1 MAFRISRYTLAPLTA
16 VAALAVPAIASA
28 QSSVT
33 LYGIVDTGIEYVS
46 HASPNGSVVRMPGV
60 TGELP
65 SRWGLRGSEDL
76 GGGLA
81 AIFQLES
88 GFNIRG
94 GDLGQGGRLFGRQAF
109 VGVKGPYGTLSFGR
123 QYTMTYYALLGSDI
137 LGPDI
142 YGMGSFDAYIPNAR
156 TDNSVTYQV
165 GWQGLTFGAGYSF
178 GRDSAGTGNSPGQG
192 TCAGQVPGQ
201 SVQCRDWSVM
211 LKYDASNFGV
221 AASYEEQRGGTNA
234 AANFF
239 DGQATSVFT
248 SSGDKD
254 TRTTLGAYYKYGAFK
269 VGGGWLGRRVSTSAV
284 NTHSNLFYLGAA
296 YSVTP
301 AWLVDAQV
309 YRIIN
314 SDHDTRGTM
323 TTLRATYSLS
333 VRTAVYAQAA
343 YLFNS
348 ARAAYSVSGGGGGTT
363 PPAGEGQAGVMLGM
377 RHTF

>member
-1 MAFRISRYTLAPLTA
+1 MASSYRAHALASLA
-16 VAALAVPAIASA
+16 VAAALAAPGIASA
-28 QSSVT
+28 QSNIT

-46 HASPNGSVVRMPGV
+46 HASVNGAVLRMPGV
-60 TGELP
+60 TGEFP
-65 SRWGLRGSEDL
+65 SRWGLRGTEDL

-88 GFNIRG
+88 GFNLRG
-94 GDLGQGGRLFGRQAF
+94 GDLGQGARLFGRQAF

-123 QYTMTYYALLGSDI
+123 QYTMTFYALLGSDI

-142 YGMGSFDAYIPNAR
+142 YGMGSFDAYVPNAR
-156 TDNSVTYQV
+156 TDNSITYQV
-165 GWQGLTFGAGYSF
+165 GWQGLSFGAGYSF
-178 GRDSAGTGNSPGQG
+178 GRDAAGTGNSPGQG

-211 LKYDASNFGV
+211 LKYDANNFGV

-239 DGQATSVFT
+239 DGQPTSAFA
-248 SSGDKD
+248 SRGDKD
-254 TRTTLGAYYKYGAFK
+254 TRTTLGAYYKYGALK
-269 VGGGWLGRRVSTSAV
+269 VGGGWLGRRVSTSAI

-296 YSVTP
+296 YSITP
-301 AWLVDAQV
+301 AWLVDGEV
-309 YRIIN
+309 YRIVN

>member
-1 MAFRISRYTLAPLTA
+1 MAFPSHTRAL
-16 VAALAVPAIASA
+16 AALGAAALLAAPGIAGA
-28 QSSVT
+28 QSNIT
-33 LYGIVDTGIEYVS
+33 LYGVVDTGIEYVS
-46 HASPNGSVVRMPGV
+46 HASPNGAVWRMPGV

-94 GDLGQGGRLFGRQAF
+94 GDLGQGGRMFGRQAF
-109 VGVKGPYGTLSFGR
+109 VGVKGPYGTLALGR
-123 QYTMTYYALLGSDI
+123 QYSMTYYALLGSDV

-165 GWQGLTFGAGYSF
+165 GWQGLSFGVGYSF
-178 GRDSAGTGNSPGQG
+178 GRDSGGTGNSPGQG

-201 SVQCRDWSVM
+201 AVQCRDWSVM

-234 AANFF
+234 SANFF
-239 DGQATSVFT
+239 DGQAPSAFN
-248 SSGDKD
+248 SSSDKD
-254 TRTTLGAYYKYGAFK
+254 ARATFGAYYKYGAFK
-269 VGGGWLGRRVSTSAV
+269 LGGGWLGRRVSTAAV

-296 YSVTP
+296 YNLTP
-301 AWLVDAQV
+301 AWLVDGEV

-314 SDHDTRGTM
+314 NDHDTRGTM

-363 PPAGEGQAGVMLGM
+363 PPAGQGQTGVMLGM